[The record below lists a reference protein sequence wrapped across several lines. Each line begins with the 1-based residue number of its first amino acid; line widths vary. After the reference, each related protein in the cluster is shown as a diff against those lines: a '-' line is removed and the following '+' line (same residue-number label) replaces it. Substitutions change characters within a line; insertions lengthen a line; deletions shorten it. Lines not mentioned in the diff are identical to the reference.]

1 MGEENEEINVKER
14 LCDNLLDLSLLNI
27 STVPVDEIKVLRRA
41 TILDLSNNRIT
52 TIGPDF
58 LALTQIT
65 QLDLSKNRITTIC
78 DDFGQLTSLRRLD
91 LYNNQITR
99 LPLTFG
105 RLKNL
110 KYLDLKNNPLN
121 PALSKKIGT
130 FSDTNDCLAA
140 ASRAVEL
147 MNTIEQMML
156 RDCTEEIAKREAE
169 ERALA
174 KEETASEAGGKGKRK
189 RKQAGTDG
197 EGMDSADQ
205 KTAAAE
211 ADQRNHKLQQH
222 KKQRQGSDSSSSFL
236 SSVLTFVLLLLTG
249 LLLVYSATYSGIVKS
264 FWEDSENL
272 VLEEYIK

>member
-1 MGEENEEINVKER
+1 MGEENEEINVRER

-27 STVPVDEIKVLRRA
+27 STVPVDEIKALRRA

-52 TIGPDF
+52 TIGSDF

-65 QLDLSKNRITTIC
+65 QLDLSKNRITSIC

-147 MNTIEQMML
+147 MNSIEQMML
-156 RDCTEEIAKREAE
+156 RDCNEEIAKREAE

-189 RKQAGTDG
+189 RKQTGIDG
-197 EGMDSADQ
+197 EAMGSADQ
-205 KTAAAE
+205 KGTAAE
-211 ADQRNHKLQQH
+211 GDRRNNKQQ
-222 KKQRQGSDSSSSFL
+222 Q
-236 SSVLTFVLLLLTG
+236 
-249 LLLVYSATYSGIVKS
+249 
-264 FWEDSENL
+264 
-272 VLEEYIK
+272 

>member
-1 MGEENEEINVKER
+1 MGEENEEINVRDR

-27 STVPVDEIKVLRRA
+27 STVPVDEIKALRRA

-52 TIGPDF
+52 SIGPDF

-65 QLDLSKNRITTIC
+65 QLDLSKNRITSIC

-156 RDCTEEIAKREAE
+156 RDCNEEIAKREAE
-169 ERALA
+169 EKALA
-174 KEETASEAGGKGKRK
+174 KEETPSETGGKGKRK
-189 RKQAGTDG
+189 RKQIGTDG
-197 EGMDSADQ
+197 EGSSDQ
-205 KTAAAE
+205 KSAAAE
-211 ADQRNHKLQQH
+211 VDRQNHKLQQH
-222 KKQRQGSDSSSSFL
+222 QKQRQDSGSSSSLL
-236 SSVLTFVLLLLTG
+236 SSILTFVLLLLTG
-249 LLLVYSATYSGIVKS
+249 LLLVYSATYSSIVRS
-264 FWEDSENL
+264 LWEDSENL